1 MAKKTEAQQEL
12 ERWETALANL
22 EAQKAGL
29 HKRGEDLQAE
39 IAKLEA
45 EAKDPRGGGFRIGAY
60 QTAGAAASLT
70 QDTIRMLDTQIA
82 AVRAE
87 RDSAWAVA
95 NQAELIELRKLEKRQ
110 MGEIIAATEAYW
122 EALQPIRETWRQ
134 EAQLGGSG
142 LAGIPQQLLYLL
154 APGWHGGRYQ
164 WANVDQF
171 QKFDYTAD

>member
-1 MAKKTEAQQEL
+1 MAKKNEAQAEL
-12 ERWETALANL
+12 ERWQQTLARLET
-22 EAQKAGL
+22 QKGDL
-29 HKRGEDLQAE
+29 VKRGEELQVE
-39 IAKLEA
+39 ISKLEA
-45 EAKDPRGGGFRIGAY
+45 EAKDPRGGGFQISAY
-60 QTAGAAASLT
+60 QEAGAAARLT
-70 QDTIRMLDTQIA
+70 TDTIRMLDTQIA

-87 RDSAWAVA
+87 RDSARAVV

-110 MGEIIAATEAYW
+110 MVEIIAATEAYW